1 VKVLHVIP
9 SLSAAHGG
17 PSKALAMMEQ
27 ALRRQ
32 GVDVETA
39 TTDDDGPGRR
49 VRKEL
54 GVPLQEAGAVHWY
67 FGKSTEFYKVSPSF
81 ARWITSEV
89 DRYDLVHIHALFS
102 FASTV
107 AAWAARRARV
117 PYVLRPLGTLNDYG
131 LSRRRPALKSMSIR
145 FVEGPML
152 RAAAA
157 VHFTS
162 EAEAVEARH
171 LGIPMKEAVIPLA
184 ADPADVPATRAA
196 RTDPNVIRLLFLS
209 RLDAKKNVEG
219 LLSAL
224 ASLQSDLPRLHLDI
238 AGDGAPEYVGRLK
251 THAEGLGVCA
261 QVSWLGHV
269 EGQAKAHALAGADV
283 FVLPS
288 YSENFGIAAAE
299 ALAAGLPCVL
309 GEGVAIANDVVQAGA
324 GIAVGTDAASIAQ
337 GLRRIIADHESLPAL
352 SANAVRLAR
361 ERYSIEAMGASL
373 TRLYKD
379 ILRR

>member
-54 GVPLQEAGAVHWY
+54 GVPLQEAGAVRWY
-67 FGKSTEFYKVSPSF
+67 FGKKTEFYKVSPSF
-81 ARWITSEV
+81 ARWIAREIG
-89 DRYDLVHIHALFS
+89 RYDLVHVHALFS
-102 FASTV
+102 FTSTA
-107 AAWAARRARV
+107 AAWAARRSGV

-131 LSRRRPALKSMSIR
+131 LSRRRPALKSLSVR

-162 EAEAVEARH
+162 EAEAIEARQ
-171 LGIPMKEAVIPLA
+171 LGIPMKEAIIPLA
-184 ADPADVPATRAA
+184 VDPTDAPAERPAPADPG
-196 RTDPNVIRLLFLS
+196 VIRLLFLS
-209 RLDAKKNVEG
+209 RLDAKKNLEG

-224 ASLQSDLPRLHLDI
+224 ALLQSVPARLHLDI
-238 AGDGAPEYVGRLK
+238 AGDGAPAYVAGLK
-251 THAEGLGVCA
+251 AQAETLGVGA

-269 EGQAKAHALAGADV
+269 EGQAKALALAAADI

-309 GEGVAIANDVVQAGA
+309 GEGVAIANDVVRAGA
-324 GIAVGTDAASIAQ
+324 GIAVGTDPASIAR

-361 ERYSIEAMGASL
+361 ERYSIDAMGAGL
-373 TRLYKD
+373 KQLYEK
-379 ILRR
+379 ILQR

>member
-17 PSKALAMMEQ
+17 PSKALATMEH
-27 ALRRQ
+27 ALRQQ

-39 TTDDDGPGRR
+39 TTNDDGPGRR
-49 VRKEL
+49 VSKEL
-54 GVPLQEAGAVHWY
+54 QRRVHEQEAVHWY
-67 FGKSTEFYKVSPSF
+67 FGKKTEFYKVSPSF
-81 ARWITSEV
+81 ARWIAREV

-102 FASTV
+102 FTSTA
-107 AAWAARRARV
+107 AAWAARRSGV
-117 PYVLRPLGTLNDYG
+117 PYVIRPLGTLNDYG
-131 LSRRRPALKSMSIR
+131 LSRRRPALKSLSVR

-162 EAEAVEARH
+162 EAEAIEARQ
-171 LGIPMKEAVIPLA
+171 LGIPMKEAIIPLA
-184 ADPADVPATRAA
+184 VDPADAPAERPAPA
-196 RTDPNVIRLLFLS
+196 DPGVIRLLFLS
-209 RLDAKKNVEG
+209 RLDAKKNLEG

-224 ASLQSDLPRLHLDI
+224 ALLQSVPARLHLDI
-238 AGDGAPEYVGRLK
+238 AGDGALAYVAGLK
-251 THAEGLGVCA
+251 AQAETLGIGA

-269 EGQAKAHALAGADV
+269 EGQAKALAFAAADV

-309 GEGVAIANDVVQAGA
+309 GEGVAIANDVVGAGA
-324 GIAVGTDAASIAQ
+324 GIAVATDAASIAL

-361 ERYSIEAMGASL
+361 ERYSIEAMGANL
-373 TRLYKD
+373 KQLYED

>member
-9 SLSAAHGG
+9 SLSATHGG
-17 PSKALAMMEQ
+17 PSKALAMMEH
-27 ALRRQ
+27 ALRQQ

-49 VRKEL
+49 VSKEL
-54 GVPLQEAGAVHWY
+54 RRRVHEQEAVHWY
-67 FGKSTEFYKVSPSF
+67 FGKKTEFYKVSPSF
-81 ARWITSEV
+81 ARWIAREV

-102 FASTV
+102 FTSTA
-107 AAWAARRARV
+107 AAWAARRSGV
-117 PYVLRPLGTLNDYG
+117 PYVIRPLGTLNDYG
-131 LSRRRPALKSMSIR
+131 LARRRPALKAMSIR

-162 EAEAVEARH
+162 EAEAMEARR

-184 ADPADVPATRAA
+184 VDPADAPAERPAPA
-196 RTDPNVIRLLFLS
+196 DPGVIRLLFLS
-209 RLDAKKNVEG
+209 RLDAKKNLEG

-224 ASLQSDLPRLHLDI
+224 ALLQGALPRLHLDI
-238 AGDGAPEYVGRLK
+238 AGDGALAYVAGLK
-251 THAEGLGVCA
+251 AQAETLGVGA

-269 EGQAKAHALAGADV
+269 EGQAKALAFAAADV

-309 GEGVAIANDVVQAGA
+309 GEGVAIANDVVGAGA
-324 GIAVGTDAASIAQ
+324 GIAVATDAASIAQ
-337 GLRRIIADHESLPAL
+337 GLRRIIADHETLPAL

-361 ERYSIEAMGASL
+361 ERFSIEAMGANL
-373 TRLYKD
+373 KQLYEK
-379 ILRR
+379 ILQR